1 MFINIKKIKNCE
13 EYFNCFSI
21 KNANMIFVSSHTE
34 NLRKKLKVYMILKI
48 NYISFIIHTFLYS

>member
-13 EYFNCFSI
+13 EYFNYFSI
-21 KNANMIFVSSHTE
+21 KNANMIFVSSDIE